1 MENISISLFKGYRD
15 TCPTET
21 ELSAIAVM
29 IRQDA
34 ATARH
39 TEKYRYYRQQQQ
51 NKAAQAEKSNCPC
64 FAVAV
69 RFKDGKNKEHI
80 DGYTGLCLADFDHID
95 AGEMPR
101 CLQLICQDP
110 HTLMAYTTISGTG
123 IRVISRYTILNPD
136 CCYSHVRLYTEAFTQ
151 MNRYYADL
159 TGLSYDEKCKNMTRL
174 SGLAHDPD
182 VWFCPDAVPFEVTGK
197 AISATPARQSK
208 NIRRL
213 QQAVKEIE
221 QRLAHEGIEYAEHHH
236 NEYIMRTGYLL
247 NAYGISQQV
256 ATEWGLQ
263 RFADYEGDVAG
274 IFRSCYQQTDE
285 HGTLMLKSRK
295 TQNSMETVA
304 EIEDFLT
311 GLGHFRKNIITGKYE
326 MAAKDEE
333 SFQEL
338 TDRHVNSLWRKMCKE
353 RKKVK
358 VTEIRNV
365 IESDFTRTF
374 NPFQEYLD
382 NLPAWD
388 GVTDHIGQLAAQ
400 VHIKTGA
407 ELFPAFFKKW
417 LVAMI
422 ASLLD
427 EQVVNHEI
435 LVFIGRQ
442 GIYKSTWLNNLLPP
456 ELRRY
461 FYLKSNSRNISK
473 DDMLTLSEFA
483 VICLEELDEMNDR
496 ELNQLKALTT
506 TFNINERAAYAHYKE
521 NRPHIASLCGTGNNL
536 HFLTDL
542 TGNRRWMPFE
552 VDSIDNPYEH
562 PLNYRDIYAQAR
574 DLANGGFRYW
584 LEQEEIILLNEHNR
598 YFEVPCLEQDL
609 ILTYYQ
615 VPRPGEPGVFL
626 TNAQILQRL
635 NTGIHQKLSP
645 VKIGLVM
652 KQIGFP
658 SARVGGKRGYR
669 VIELTGEEIEQRKRS
684 MAVFMTEPET
694 QTGKTDREGFLPLY
708 S

>member
-1 MENISISLFKGYRD
+1 
-15 TCPTET
+15 
-21 ELSAIAVM
+21 
-29 IRQDA
+29 
-34 ATARH
+34 
-39 TEKYRYYRQQQQ
+39 
-51 NKAAQAEKSNCPC
+51 
-64 FAVAV
+64 
-69 RFKDGKNKEHI
+69 
-80 DGYTGLCLADFDHID
+80 
-95 AGEMPR
+95 
-101 CLQLICQDP
+101 
-110 HTLMAYTTISGTG
+110 
-123 IRVISRYTILNPD
+123 
-136 CCYSHVRLYTEAFTQ
+136 

-304 EIEDFLT
+304 EIEDFLN

-552 VDSIDNPYEH
+552 VQSIDSPYLHEVD
-562 PLNYRDIYAQAR
+562 YEGVYAQAYA
-574 DLANGGFRYW
+574 LSQGGFAYW
-584 LEQEEIILLNEHNR
+584 LEGEEMEELNRHNAH
-598 YFEVPCLEQDL
+598 YEVPCLEEEL
-609 ILTYYQ
+609 ILTHYRR
-615 VPRPGEPGVFL
+615 PLPGEEGIFVTVTDIL
-626 TNAQILQRL
+626 ARINAGLRE
-635 NTGIHQKLSP
+635 KLSP
-645 VKIGLVM
+645 VKIGIVM
-652 KQIGFP
+652 KRIGFEQIRT
-658 SARVGGKRGYR
+658 AGKRGYR
-669 VIELTGEEIEQRKRS
+669 VVELNGDEIYRNRQALAR
-684 MAVFMTEPET
+684 
-694 QTGKTDREGFLPLY
+694 Y
-708 S
+708 N